1 MASLGTM
8 QHRHRS
14 AAVTL
19 SVLTAALI
27 ALLLAASAAPA
38 ADLGDELEAK
48 ESKLEEVRDREGVLT
63 TTISRYGAEIDRL
76 TGEVATIRNHEAEV
90 AERLAGKQAE
100 LDTAAQRLGG
110 AHDRLVEVRTRL
122 TRALG
127 VLRERLVAIYE
138 NGSPD
143 VLSVIVSSGDVDDL
157 AARTEYMDRI
167 RDADEAI
174 VDRVRDLRNEAK
186 ALFTELRESKLTIE
200 SARDEIAG
208 EERELASTRASLQSR
223 QTELHEARATRVA
236 ALSRIGAHEDELEGS
251 VAAIQSELAAQL
263 AATGSAPLPA
273 GPIQEGSGGLI
284 WPVNGPIT
292 SSFGGRDI
300 GAGYED
306 HPGVDIGV
314 PEGTPIRAAATGTV
328 VLQQSEAES
337 GGYGN
342 FTCIDHGGGL
352 STCYA
357 HQSSFA
363 VSAGDSVAQGDV
375 IGYVGSTGYSTG
387 AHLHFEVRI
396 FGQVTDPMGYL

>member
-1 MASLGTM
+1 MR
-8 QHRHRS
+8 HRHRP

-19 SVLTAALI
+19 SVLSAALI
-27 ALLLAASAAPA
+27 VMLFAVAAPA
-38 ADLGDELEAK
+38 ADLQEQLNAK
-48 ESKLEEVRDREGVLT
+48 QTKLEEVSEREGVLT
-63 TTISRYGAEIDRL
+63 TTISKYGDEIDRL
-76 TGEVATIRNHEAEV
+76 TGEVATIRNHEAAV
-90 AERLAGKQAE
+90 AARLADKQTELDGAVERLGA
-100 LDTAAQRLGG
+100 
-110 AHDRLVEVRTRL
+110 AHDRLL
-122 TRALG
+122 QI
-127 VLRERLVAIYE
+127 RERLRVALVVLRQRLVAMYE
-138 NGSPD
+138 SGTPNA
-143 VLSVIVSSGDVDDL
+143 LSVIIGSSGIDDL
-157 AARTEYMDRI
+157 AARTEYLERI
-167 RDADEAI
+167 RGMDEA
-174 VDRVRDLRNEAK
+174 VVGRVRDLRNEAK
-186 ALFTELRESKLTIE
+186 SLVTELREAKLTIE
-200 SARDEIAG
+200 SARDEIAA
-208 EERELASTRASLQSR
+208 EEQALASARASLESR
-223 QTELHEARATRVA
+223 QADLHQARATRVS
-236 ALSRIGAHEDELEGS
+236 ALEQIGAHRDELEGS

-292 SSFGGRDI
+292 SGFGGRDI

-314 PEGTPIRAAATGTV
+314 PEGTPIRAAAAGTV

-396 FGQVTDPMGYL
+396 YGQVTDPMGYL

>member
-1 MASLGTM
+1 MPL
-8 QHRHRS
+8 RHRF
-14 AAVTL
+14 AAAGL
-19 SVLTAALI
+19 SVLAAAL
-27 ALLLAASAAPA
+27 LVMLFAAAAAPA
-38 ADLGDELEAK
+38 ADLTDQLEAK
-48 ESKLEEVRDREGVLT
+48 ESKLDEVRERKGVLT
-63 TTISRYGAEIDRL
+63 TTISRYGRQIDRL
-76 TGEVATIRNHEAEV
+76 TGEVATIRTHEAEV
-90 AERLAGKQAE
+90 AARLADKQAE
-100 LDTAAQRLGG
+100 LDGAVSRLDGAQR
-110 AHDRLVEVRTRL
+110 RL
-122 TRALG
+122 TQVRSRLRRAL
-127 VLRERLVAIYE
+127 VALRERLVAMYE
-138 NGSPD
+138 AGSPD
-143 VLSVIVSSGDVDDL
+143 ALALIVGAADVDDL
-157 AARTEYMDRI
+157 AVQAEYLNRI
-167 RDADEAI
+167 RGVDEA
-174 VDRVRDLRNEAK
+174 VVGRVSDLRDEVK
-186 ALFTELRESKLTIE
+186 ALVTELRESKLTIE
-200 SARDEIAG
+200 SARDEIAA
-208 EERELASTRASLQSR
+208 EERDLADTRTSLQGR
-223 QTELHEARATRVA
+223 QRQLVGARSAREG
-236 ALSRIGAHEDELEGS
+236 ALAQIGANEEELEGS

-263 AATGSAPLPA
+263 AATGSVPLPA

-292 SSFGGRDI
+292 SGFGGREI

-314 PEGTPIRAAATGTV
+314 PEGTPIRAAAAGSV

-363 VSAGDSVAQGDV
+363 VSAGESVAQGEV

>member
-1 MASLGTM
+1 MRL
-8 QHRHRS
+8 RHRP

-27 ALLLAASAAPA
+27 VMLFAAAAPA
-38 ADLGDELEAK
+38 ADLQEQLDAK
-48 ESKLEEVRDREGVLT
+48 QTKLEEVSEREGVLT
-63 TTISRYGAEIDRL
+63 TTISKYGDEIDRL
-76 TGEVATIRNHEAEV
+76 TAEVAAIRNHEAAV
-90 AERLAGKQAE
+90 AARLADKQTELDGAVERLGA
-100 LDTAAQRLGG
+100 
-110 AHDRLVEVRTRL
+110 AHDRLLQIRERL
-122 TRALG
+122 QVALV
-127 VLRERLVAIYE
+127 VLRERLVAMYE
-138 NGSPD
+138 SGTPNA
-143 VLSVIVSSGDVDDL
+143 LSVIIGSSGIDDL
-157 AARTEYMDRI
+157 AARTEYLERVRGM
-167 RDADEAI
+167 DEA
-174 VDRVRDLRNEAK
+174 VVGRVRDLRNEAK
-186 ALFTELRESKLTIE
+186 SLVTELREAKLTIE
-200 SARDEIAG
+200 SARDEIAA
-208 EERELASTRASLQSR
+208 EEQALASARASLESR
-223 QTELHEARATRVA
+223 QADLHQARATRVS
-236 ALSRIGAHEDELEGS
+236 ALEQIGAHRDELEGS

-292 SSFGGRDI
+292 SGFGGRDI

-314 PEGTPIRAAATGTV
+314 PEGTPIRAAAAGTV

-396 FGQVTDPMGYL
+396 YGQVTDPMGYL

>member
-1 MASLGTM
+1 MPL
-8 QHRHRS
+8 RHRS

-27 ALLLAASAAPA
+27 AMLLAASAAPA
-38 ADLGDELEAK
+38 AELTDELEAK

-76 TGEVATIRNHEAEV
+76 TGEVATIRNHEAAV
-90 AERLAGKQAE
+90 AEQLAAKQAE
-100 LDTAAQRLGG
+100 LDTAAQRLGS
-110 AHDRLVEVRTRL
+110 AHDRLLEIRARL

-127 VLRERLVAIYE
+127 VLRERLIAIYE
-138 NGSPD
+138 NGIPD
-143 VLSVIVSSGDVDDL
+143 VLSVIISSGDVDDL

-167 RDADEAI
+167 RGADEAI

-186 ALFTELRESKLTIE
+186 ALVTELRESKLTIE
-200 SARDEIAG
+200 SARDEIAA
-208 EERELASTRASLQSR
+208 EERELASTRASLQGR
-223 QTELHEARATRVA
+223 QAELHEARATRVA
-236 ALSRIGAHEDELEGS
+236 ALSRIGEHEHELEGS

-292 SSFGGRDI
+292 SGFGGRDI

-314 PEGTPIRAAATGTV
+314 PEGTPIRAAAAGSV

-357 HQSSFA
+357 HQTSFA
-363 VSAGDSVAQGDV
+363 VSAGASVAQGDV

-396 FGQVTDPMGYL
+396 YGQVTDPMGYL